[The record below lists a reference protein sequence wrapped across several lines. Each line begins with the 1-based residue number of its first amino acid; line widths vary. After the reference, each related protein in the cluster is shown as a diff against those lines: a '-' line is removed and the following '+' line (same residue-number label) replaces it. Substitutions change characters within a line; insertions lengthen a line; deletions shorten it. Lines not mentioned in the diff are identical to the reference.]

1 MKRRDFI
8 TLLGSAASTTWPLAA
23 RAQQPGIIP
32 VIGFLD
38 PTSPDAN
45 TLGVVLFR
53 RGLEEA
59 GYVEGRNLTI
69 EYRWAE
75 GQFDQLPRLA
85 ADLVGRRVA
94 VIVASGAVAAPL
106 AAKAVTSTIPIVFAG
121 GADPVKYGLVASLNR
136 PGGNITGVTSIL
148 NELAGKRLELLREL
162 VPQATTVGYLVDNQ
176 TETPNVPTS
185 DLIAVARALGL
196 HVIVLECR
204 SDSDFE
210 AAFATLVQR
219 QPSALVVSAFPLA
232 FNNRTK
238 VVALAAR
245 HKIPA
250 IYPQGE
256 YVQAG
261 GLISYN
267 GVSGLR
273 QAGFYYVPQILKGAK
288 PADLP
293 VQQPTRFR
301 LLINAKTAQALGLAI
316 PRRLLAIADE
326 VIE

>member
-1 MKRRDFI
+1 MRRRDFI
-8 TLLGSAASTTWPLAA
+8 AGVGSAAAWPLPA

-38 PTSPDAN
+38 PTSPDASP
-45 TLGVVLFR
+45 LGVVLFR
-53 RGLEEA
+53 RSLEEA
-59 GYVEGRNLTI
+59 GYVEGRNITI

-94 VIVASGAVAAPL
+94 VIVASGGVAAAL
-106 AAKAVTSTIPIVFAG
+106 AAKAATSTIPIVFAG

-176 TETPNVPTS
+176 TETPHVLTS
-185 DLIAVARALGL
+185 DLLAAARALGL

-238 VVALAAR
+238 ILALAAR

-250 IYPQGE
+250 IYPQFE
-256 YVQAG
+256 YGRAG
-261 GLISYN
+261 GLMSYA
-267 GVSGLR
+267 GLSPLR

-293 VQQPTRFR
+293 VQQPTKFR
-301 LLINAKTAQALGLAI
+301 LLINAKTAEALGLAI
-316 PRRLLAIADE
+316 PRKLLVIADE